1 MSKKSFR
8 EDAKRDMAKFQEAQ
22 EGPKLEIRQNDEIPK
37 PEEKPKKKSRKQSEL
52 PQGVAR
58 FTTYLREADIN
69 HLKTVSEI
77 LRVPMYKLMQKAVK
91 EYLKNNWT
99 PKQMKEAEEKFKDPF

>member
-22 EGPKLEIRQNDEIPK
+22 EGVVQGPQNEDPVQ
-37 PEEKPKKKSRKQSEL
+37 PEEKPKKKARKQSEL

-69 HLKTVSEI
+69 HLKAVSEI

-99 PKQMKEAEEKFKDPF
+99 PKQMKEAEEKFKNPF